1 MILPGKGQRFQYK
14 RLGEILT
21 ETGYVTKQNIQT
33 AITLQKREKKPLG
46 QILVEKGYVTWED
59 IAQALS
65 KQYDLPYME
74 TVSELEFSS
83 VLLSLIGKQNCEKWR
98 IMPYE
103 KKDNKI
109 KVLTDEVSDINNI
122 FKTIKFMTN
131 LEPSFIIV
139 PKPQLDLLLK
149 EYFGSNIQVAE
160 DLKESLEAEEPEENI
175 FELSD
180 LSVQSEEKTAENS
193 GPIIKL
199 VNQIILQAI
208 EQDVSDIHIEP
219 YEKLVRVRY
228 RVDGMLRKIA
238 EYPSKMHHSVISR
251 IKILSDLDIAE
262 RRLPQDGKFYLK
274 NKGEQY
280 DFRVSTMPTVNGEKV
295 VLRLLKVSNSN
306 KRLTDLGFSD
316 YNYNRLEY
324 LLKFPYGIILVTGP
338 TGSGKST
345 TLVGIINHLKNV
357 TQNIVTVEDPVE
369 YSISGVNQCQTHAEI
384 GLNFARFLR
393 AILRQDPDIIM
404 IGEIRD
410 KETAQL
416 AIEASMTGH
425 LVLSTLHTNTA
436 SAAVNRLLNLGI
448 EPDLLGVSLLGV
460 MGQRLVRTICPE
472 CKKKRPLLN
481 KEFRETAKLL
491 LPNED
496 EYYEHYGSG
505 CQTCRKTGYK
515 GRTGIHEVLIVDKK
529 IRQMMNEGAPESQIE
544 AIARKSGMRTMFE
557 DGMLKSISGETTID
571 EIKRVAIN
579 V

>member
-83 VLLSLIGKQNCEKWR
+83 ELLSLIGKQNCEKWR

-180 LSVQSEEKTAENS
+180 LSVQNEEKTAENS

>member
-1 MILPGKGQRFQYK
+1 
-14 RLGEILT
+14 
-21 ETGYVTKQNIQT
+21 
-33 AITLQKREKKPLG
+33 
-46 QILVEKGYVTWED
+46 
-59 IAQALS
+59 
-65 KQYDLPYME
+65 
-74 TVSELEFSS
+74 
-83 VLLSLIGKQNCEKWR
+83 
-98 IMPYE
+98 MPYE

>member
-1 MILPGKGQRFQYK
+1 LILPDKGQRFQYK

-33 AITLQKREKKPLG
+33 AITLQKKEKKPLG
-46 QILVEKGYVTWED
+46 RILVEKGYVTWED

-83 VLLSLIGKQNCEKWR
+83 ELLSLIGKQNCEKWR

-103 KKDNKI
+103 KEDNKI

-122 FKTIKFMTN
+122 LRTIKFMTN
-131 LEPSFIIV
+131 FEPSFIIV
-139 PKPQLDLLLK
+139 PKPQLDSLLK
-149 EYFGSNIQVAE
+149 EYFGSSIQVAE
-160 DLKESLEAEEPEENI
+160 DLKESLAAEDPEENI

-180 LSVQSEEKTAENS
+180 LSVQNEEKTAENS

>member
-1 MILPGKGQRFQYK
+1 MPEKGQRFQYK

-33 AITLQKREKKPLG
+33 AITLQKKEKKPLG
-46 QILVEKGYVTWED
+46 QILVEKGYVTWQD

-74 TVSELEFSS
+74 NVSDLDFSS
-83 VLLSLIGKQNCEKWR
+83 ELLSLIGKQNCEKWR

-103 KKDNKI
+103 KEDNKI

-122 FKTIKFMTN
+122 LRTIKFMTN
-131 LEPSFIIV
+131 LEPSFIII
-139 PKPQLDLLLK
+139 PKPQLDILLK

-160 DLKESLEAEEPEENI
+160 DLKQSLEADEQEENV
-175 FELSD
+175 FDVSD
-180 LSVQSEEKTAENS
+180 LSVQSEEKSSENS

-219 YEKLVRVRY
+219 FEKLVRVRY

-238 EYPSKMHHSVISR
+238 EYPAKMHHSVISR

-280 DFRVSTMPTVNGEKV
+280 DFRVSTMPTVNGEKI
-295 VLRLLKVSNSN
+295 VLRLLKVANSN
-306 KRLTDLGFSD
+306 KRLIDLGFSD

-404 IGEIRD
+404 VGEIRD

-460 MGQRLVRTICPE
+460 MGQRLIRTVCPE
-472 CKKKRPLLN
+472 CKRKAPLLN
-481 KEFRETAKLL
+481 KEFRDMAKLL
-491 LPNED
+491 LPNQE
-496 EYYEHYGSG
+496 EYYEYTGTG

-529 IRQMMNEGAPESQIE
+529 IRQLMNEGVPESQIE

-557 DGMLKSISGETTID
+557 DGILKSINGETTID

-579 V
+579 A

>member
-1 MILPGKGQRFQYK
+1 MPGKGQRFQYK

-83 VLLSLIGKQNCEKWR
+83 ELLSLIGKQNCEKWR

>member
-1 MILPGKGQRFQYK
+1 MPEKGQRFQYK

-33 AITLQKREKKPLG
+33 AITLQKKEKKPLG
-46 QILVEKGYVTWED
+46 QILVEKGYVSWQD

-74 TVSELEFSS
+74 TISELEFSS
-83 VLLSLIGKQNCEKWR
+83 ELLSLIGKQNCEKWR

-103 KKDNKI
+103 KEDNKI

-122 FKTIKFMTN
+122 LRTIKFMTN

-139 PKPQLDLLLK
+139 PKPQLDSLLK

-160 DLKESLEAEEPEENI
+160 DLKKSLEAEELEENI

-219 YEKLVRVRY
+219 YEKLVRVRF

-404 IGEIRD
+404 VGEIRD

-481 KEFRETAKLL
+481 KEFREMAKLL

-496 EYYEHYGSG
+496 EYYEYYGSG

-529 IRQMMNEGAPESQIE
+529 IRQLMNEGAPESQIE

-557 DGMLKSISGETTID
+557 DGILKSISGETTID

>member
-1 MILPGKGQRFQYK
+1 LILPEKVQRFQYK

-33 AITLQKREKKPLG
+33 AIALQKQEKKPLG
-46 QILVEKGYVTWED
+46 QILVEKGFVTWQD

-65 KQYDLPYME
+65 QQYDIPYME
-74 TVSELEFSS
+74 TVAELEFSS
-83 VLLSLIGKQNCEKWR
+83 ELLSLLGKQNCEKWR
-98 IMPYE
+98 IIPY
-103 KKDNKI
+103 KKEDSRI
-109 KVLTDEVSDINNI
+109 TLLTDEVMDINNI
-122 FKTIKFMTN
+122 LRTVKFMTN

-139 PKPQLDLLLK
+139 PKPQLDSLLK

-160 DLKESLEAEEPEENI
+160 DLKKSLEADGTEEAV
-175 FELSD
+175 FDLSD
-180 LSVQSEEKTAENS
+180 LSVEREDKSAENS

-219 YEKLVRVRY
+219 YAKLVRVRY

-238 EYPSKMHHSVISR
+238 EYPAKMHHSVISR

-280 DFRVSTMPTVNGEKV
+280 DFRVSTMPTVNGEKI

-316 YNYNRLEY
+316 YNYSRLEY

-357 TQNIVTVEDPVE
+357 THNIVTVEDPVE
-369 YSISGVNQCQTHAEI
+369 YSISGVNQCQTHTEI

-404 IGEIRD
+404 VGEIRD

-436 SAAVNRLLNLGI
+436 SAAVSRLLNLGI

-460 MGQRLVRTICPE
+460 MGQRLIRTICPE
-472 CKKKRPLLN
+472 CKKKEPLHN
-481 KEFRETAKLL
+481 VEFKEMAKLL
-491 LPNED
+491 LPNEQD
-496 EYYEHYGSG
+496 YYEYTGSG
-505 CQTCRKTGYK
+505 CQSCRKTGYK

-529 IRQMMNEGAPESQIE
+529 IRQLMNEKAPESQIE

-557 DGMLKSISGETTID
+557 DGIIKAIHGETTID

-579 V
+579 A

>member
-1 MILPGKGQRFQYK
+1 MPDKEQRFQYK

-33 AITLQKREKKPLG
+33 AIALQKQDKKPLG
-46 QILVEKGYVTWED
+46 QILVEKGFVTWED
-59 IAQALS
+59 IGQALS
-65 KQYDLPYME
+65 KQYDIPYME
-74 TVSELEFSS
+74 NVSDLEFSS
-83 VLLSLIGKQNCEKWR
+83 ELLSMIGKQNCEKWR
-98 IMPYE
+98 IIPYE
-103 KKDNKI
+103 KEDNKI
-109 KVLTDEVSDINNI
+109 KLLTDEVSDINNI
-122 FKTIKFMTN
+122 LKTIKFMTN
-131 LEPSFIIV
+131 LNPDVVIV
-139 PKPQLDLLLK
+139 PKPQLDMLLK
-149 EYFGSNIQVAE
+149 EHFGSNIQVAE
-160 DLKESLEAEEPEENI
+160 DLKKSLEAESTDDNV
-175 FELSD
+175 FDMSD
-180 LSVQSEEKTAENS
+180 LSVENEEKSAENS

-219 YEKLVRVRY
+219 YSKLVRVRY

-238 EYPSKMHHSVISR
+238 EYPAKMHHSVISR

-280 DFRVSTMPTVNGEKV
+280 DFRVSTMPTVNGEKI

-306 KRLTDLGFSD
+306 KRLVDLGFSD
-316 YNYNRLEY
+316 YNYSRLEY

-369 YSISGVNQCQTHAEI
+369 YSISGVNQCQTHSEI

-393 AILRQDPDIIM
+393 SILRQDPDIIM
-404 IGEIRD
+404 VGEIRD

-436 SAAVNRLLNLGI
+436 SAAVSRLLNLGI

-472 CKKKRPLLN
+472 CKKKQPLQ
-481 KEFRETAKLL
+481 KPEFREMAKLL
-491 LPNED
+491 LPNEE
-496 EYYEHYGSG
+496 EYYEYSGSG
-505 CQTCRKTGYK
+505 CQACRKTGYK

-529 IRQMMNEGAPESQIE
+529 IRQLMNEKAPERQIE
-544 AIARKSGMRTMFE
+544 AIARKSGMRTMYE
-557 DGMLKSISGETTID
+557 DGIIKSISGETTID

-579 V
+579 A

>member
-1 MILPGKGQRFQYK
+1 
-14 RLGEILT
+14 
-21 ETGYVTKQNIQT
+21 
-33 AITLQKREKKPLG
+33 
-46 QILVEKGYVTWED
+46 
-59 IAQALS
+59 
-65 KQYDLPYME
+65 
-74 TVSELEFSS
+74 
-83 VLLSLIGKQNCEKWR
+83 
-98 IMPYE
+98 
-103 KKDNKI
+103 
-109 KVLTDEVSDINNI
+109 
-122 FKTIKFMTN
+122 MTN

-139 PKPQLDLLLK
+139 PKPQLDSLLK
-149 EYFGSNIQVAE
+149 EYFGSSIQVAE
-160 DLKESLEAEEPEENI
+160 DLKESLAAEEPEENI

-180 LSVQSEEKTAENS
+180 LSVQNEEKTAENS

-369 YSISGVNQCQTHAEI
+369 YSISGVNQSQTHAEI

>member
-1 MILPGKGQRFQYK
+1 MPDKGQRFQYK

-33 AITLQKREKKPLG
+33 AIALQKKEKKPLG
-46 QILVEKGYVTWED
+46 QILVEKGYVTWQD

-65 KQYDLPYME
+65 QQYDLPYME

-83 VLLSLIGKQNCEKWR
+83 ELLSLIGKQNCEKWR

-103 KKDNKI
+103 KEDNKI

-122 FKTIKFMTN
+122 LRTIKFMTN

-139 PKPQLDLLLK
+139 PKPQLDSLLK

-160 DLKESLEAEEPEENI
+160 ELKKSLEADDQDENV
-175 FELSD
+175 FDVSD

-238 EYPSKMHHSVISR
+238 EYPAKMHHSVISR

-274 NKGEQY
+274 NRGEQY

-316 YNYNRLEY
+316 YNYSRLEY

-357 TQNIVTVEDPVE
+357 SQNIVTVEDPVE
-369 YSISGVNQCQTHAEI
+369 YSISGVNQCQTHVEI

-404 IGEIRD
+404 VGEIRD

-436 SAAVNRLLNLGI
+436 SAAVSRLLNLGI

-472 CKKKRPLLN
+472 CKKKQPLQN
-481 KEFRETAKLL
+481 KEFREMAKLL
-491 LPNED
+491 LPNQE
-496 EYYEHYGSG
+496 EYYEYTGSG
-505 CQTCRKTGYK
+505 CQSCRKTGYK

-529 IRQMMNEGAPESQIE
+529 IRQLMNEGAPESQIE

-557 DGMLKSISGETTID
+557 DGILKSINGETTID

-579 V
+579 G

>member
-1 MILPGKGQRFQYK
+1 LPDKGQRFQYK

-33 AITLQKREKKPLG
+33 AITLQKKEKKPLG
-46 QILVEKGYVTWED
+46 RILVEKGYVTWED

-83 VLLSLIGKQNCEKWR
+83 ELLSLIGKQNCEKWR

-103 KKDNKI
+103 KEDNKI

-122 FKTIKFMTN
+122 LRTIKFMTN

-139 PKPQLDLLLK
+139 PKPQLDSLLK
-149 EYFGSNIQVAE
+149 EYFGSSIQVAE
-160 DLKESLEAEEPEENI
+160 DLKESLAAEEPEENI

-180 LSVQSEEKTAENS
+180 LSVQNEEKTAENS

-496 EYYEHYGSG
+496 EYYEYYGSG

-529 IRQMMNEGAPESQIE
+529 IRQLMNEGAPESQIE

>member
-1 MILPGKGQRFQYK
+1 MPEKVQRFQYK

-33 AITLQKREKKPLG
+33 AIALQKQEKKPLG
-46 QILVEKGYVTWED
+46 QILVEKGFVTWQD

-65 KQYDLPYME
+65 QQYDIPYME
-74 TVSELEFSS
+74 TVAELEFSS
-83 VLLSLIGKQNCEKWR
+83 ELLSLLGKQNCEKWR
-98 IMPYE
+98 IIPY
-103 KKDNKI
+103 KKEDSRI
-109 KVLTDEVSDINNI
+109 TLLTDEVMDINNI
-122 FKTIKFMTN
+122 LRTVKFMTN

-139 PKPQLDLLLK
+139 PKPQLDSLLK

-160 DLKESLEAEEPEENI
+160 DLKKSLEADGTEEAV
-175 FELSD
+175 FDLSD
-180 LSVQSEEKTAENS
+180 LSVEREDKSAENS

-219 YEKLVRVRY
+219 YAKLVRVRY

-238 EYPSKMHHSVISR
+238 EYPAKMHHSVISR

-280 DFRVSTMPTVNGEKV
+280 DFRVSTMPTVNGEKI

-316 YNYNRLEY
+316 YNYSRLEY

-357 TQNIVTVEDPVE
+357 THNIVTVEDPVE

-404 IGEIRD
+404 VGEIRD

-436 SAAVNRLLNLGI
+436 SAAVSRLLNLGI

-460 MGQRLVRTICPE
+460 MGQRLIRTICPE
-472 CKKKRPLLN
+472 CKKKEPLHN
-481 KEFRETAKLL
+481 VEFKEMAKLL
-491 LPNED
+491 LPNEQD
-496 EYYEHYGSG
+496 YYEYTGSG
-505 CQTCRKTGYK
+505 CQSCRKTGYK

-529 IRQMMNEGAPESQIE
+529 IRQLMNEKAPESQIE

-557 DGMLKSISGETTID
+557 DGIIKAIHGETTID

-579 V
+579 A

>member
-1 MILPGKGQRFQYK
+1 MPDKGQRFQYK

-33 AITLQKREKKPLG
+33 AITLQKKEKKPLG
-46 QILVEKGYVTWED
+46 RILVEKGYVTWED

-83 VLLSLIGKQNCEKWR
+83 ELLSLIGKQNCEKWR

-103 KKDNKI
+103 KEDNKI

-122 FKTIKFMTN
+122 LRTIKFMTN

-139 PKPQLDLLLK
+139 PKPQLDSLLK
-149 EYFGSNIQVAE
+149 EYFGSSIQVAE
-160 DLKESLEAEEPEENI
+160 DLKESLAAEDPEENI

-496 EYYEHYGSG
+496 EYYEYYGSG

-529 IRQMMNEGAPESQIE
+529 IRQLMNEGAPESQIE

>member
-83 VLLSLIGKQNCEKWR
+83 ELLSLIGKQNCEKWR

>member
-83 VLLSLIGKQNCEKWR
+83 ELLSLIGKQNCEKWR

-103 KKDNKI
+103 KEDNKI

-122 FKTIKFMTN
+122 LRTIKFMTN

-139 PKPQLDLLLK
+139 PKPQLDSLLK
-149 EYFGSNIQVAE
+149 EYFGSSIQVAE
-160 DLKESLEAEEPEENI
+160 DLKESLAAEEPEENI

-180 LSVQSEEKTAENS
+180 LSVQNEEKTAENS